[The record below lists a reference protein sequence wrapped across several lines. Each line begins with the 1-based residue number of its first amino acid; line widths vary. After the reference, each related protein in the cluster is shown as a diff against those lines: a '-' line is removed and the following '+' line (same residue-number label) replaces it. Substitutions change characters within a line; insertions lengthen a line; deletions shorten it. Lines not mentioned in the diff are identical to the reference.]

1 MEVSVVIPVYNA
13 GRFVADAVRS
23 ALDRPEVAEVLLVED
38 GSTDNSLGVCQR
50 LSEADA
56 KVKLLRHSGGV
67 NKGAG
72 ASRNLGMSSA
82 TKEFIAFLDADD
94 LFLPDRFGME
104 QRIFTDHPDADGVYG
119 AIGAHFHDEDLRGR
133 FAETYAVNLTT
144 VRHVVAP
151 EHLFN
156 AFLGLHPGIINI
168 GHFSLDGLTL
178 RRSALQ
184 RMPML
189 MNGTLR
195 LRQDSEFIIRLS
207 YHLRLYAGA
216 VDRAVSSRGLHRG
229 NRITND
235 DKVFYTSYL
244 MFRELAEWARTEGL
258 DRTRL
263 NVLQERAWYFE
274 MMVAVVARD
283 RSKASRLMLF
293 YPVLW
298 KHLDLVH
305 AYIDLLGGGEGPVT
319 SRLKHAAAGAHA
331 LLWKLKGGDRSK
343 LNGAVGVQASTRST
357 KK

>member
-13 GRFVADAVRS
+13 GRFVADTVRS
-23 ALDRPEVAEVLLVED
+23 AMAQPEVAEVLLVED
-38 GSTDNSLGVCQR
+38 GSTDNGLEVCQR
-50 LSEADA
+50 LAESDP
-56 KVKLLRHSGGV
+56 KVRLLRHPGGV

-72 ASRNLGMSSA
+72 ASRNLGMTSA

-94 LFLPDRFGME
+94 LFLPDRFAQE
-104 QRIFTDHPDADGVYG
+104 HKIFSEHPDADGVYG

-133 FAETYAVNLTT
+133 FADTYAVNLTT

-178 RRSALQ
+178 RRAALE
-184 RMPML
+184 RLPML
-189 MNGTLR
+189 MNESLR

-216 VDRAVSSRGLHRG
+216 VNRAVSSRGLHRG

-258 DRTRL
+258 DRKRRQ
-263 NVLQERAWYFE
+263 VLQGRAWYFE
-274 MMVAVVARD
+274 MLVACAARD
-283 RSKASRLMLF
+283 RSKASRLMF
-293 YPVLW
+293 AHPVLW
-298 KHLDLVH
+298 KHLDLVQG
-305 AYIDLLGGGEGPVT
+305 YIDVLGGGEGPLT
-319 SRLKHAAAGAHA
+319 RGLKRAAAGTHA
-331 LLWKLKGGDRSK
+331 FLWKLKGG
-343 LNGAVGVQASTRST
+343 ARST
-357 KK
+357 PDGSGEGQAPSPSTTK